1 LKGPTVNY
9 PLLDAFL
16 TMMWIF
22 IWVLWFFLL
31 FKVILDIFRSHDM
44 GGWGKAGWLIF
55 VIILPYLGVF
65 VYLIAR
71 GRKMAEHDARAV
83 QDRQDM
89 FNEQVRAAAGSGST
103 PADQLSKLAD
113 LHAKGLLSDEE
124 FAAQKAKILA

>member
-1 LKGPTVNY
+1 MSGY

-31 FKVILDIFRSHDM
+31 FRVILDIFRSPELS
-44 GGWGKAGWLIF
+44 GWGKAAWLIF

-71 GRKMAEHDARAV
+71 GKHMAEHDQRNYQASQEAFKRQV
-83 QDRQDM
+83 Q
-89 FNEQVRAAAGSGST
+89 AAAPASST
-103 PADQLSKLAD
+103 AEELSKLAD
-113 LHAKGLLSDEE
+113 LHTRGVLTDTE
-124 FAAQKAKILA
+124 FAAQKAKILAA